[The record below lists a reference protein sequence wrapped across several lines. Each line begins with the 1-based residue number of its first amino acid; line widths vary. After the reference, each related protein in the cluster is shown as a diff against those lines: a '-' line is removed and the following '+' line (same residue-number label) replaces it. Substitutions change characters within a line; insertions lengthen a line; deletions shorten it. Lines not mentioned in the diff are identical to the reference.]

1 MTEKTVLL
9 DIADGVAA
17 ITLNR
22 PARGNAIDL
31 TLARDLKD
39 ALRECEKQSGLRAI
53 TLRGAGKIF
62 CAGGDLAAIAAEGAG
77 GSRYVREL
85 LTELHDALLSMAGIP
100 VPVVAAVH
108 GAAAGAGLSL
118 AAAADLTIA
127 TSSTRFIMAYSK
139 VGVTPDGSSSWY
151 LPRLIGLKRALELT
165 LLGSEIAAEK
175 ALTWGL
181 INEVVPDDAL
191 EVTLKGLVLQLRTSA
206 TGALGAAKKL
216 MRTSF
221 EQPLDKQLTLEMET
235 ICAALENDEAREGL
249 AAFAQR
255 RTPVF
260 R

>member
-9 DIADGVAA
+9 DIVDGVAA

-22 PARGNAIDL
+22 PERGNAVDIA
-31 TLARDLKD
+31 LARDLKD
-39 ALRECEKQSGLRAI
+39 ALRECENQRSLRAI
-53 TLRGAGKIF
+53 TLRGAGKNF

-77 GSRYVREL
+77 ASRYVREL
-85 LTELHDALLSMAGIP
+85 LTELHEALLAMARIP
-100 VPVVAAVH
+100 VSVVAAVH

-118 AAAADLTIA
+118 AAASDLAIA
-127 TSSTRFIMAYSK
+127 TASARFITAYPK
-139 VGVTPDGSSSWY
+139 VGLTPDGSSSWY
-151 LPRLIGLKRALELT
+151 LPRVIGLKRALELS
-165 LLGSEIAAEK
+165 LLGGEIAAEK

-191 EVTLKGLVLQLRTSA
+191 DAKLKGMVLHLRTSA

-216 MRTSF
+216 MRTSL
-221 EQPLDKQLTLEMET
+221 EQPLDKQLTLEMQT
-235 ICAALENDEAREGL
+235 ICAALEGDEACEGL

-255 RTPVF
+255 RTPHF